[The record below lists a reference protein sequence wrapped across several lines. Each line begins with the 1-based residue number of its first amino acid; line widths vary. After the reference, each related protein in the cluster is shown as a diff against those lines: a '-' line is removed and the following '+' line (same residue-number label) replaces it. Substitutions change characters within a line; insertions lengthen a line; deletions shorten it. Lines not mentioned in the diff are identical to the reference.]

1 MSKKKK
7 GKTDAP
13 TFENRRA
20 RHEYF
25 IEDTLEAGIVLI
37 GSEVKA
43 IRDGRC
49 SIGEGYISVDLLPVP
64 RLVMHQV
71 DIGAYQPSG
80 ALNHRPKRDRYL
92 LAHKREI
99 LKLARQVEQKGV
111 TLVPLKLYFVNGRV
125 KILVALARGKQ
136 AHDKRHAIAQRDA
149 QRDLQRAMT
158 RKVKR

>member
-1 MSKKKK
+1 MAKKKK

-13 TFENRRA
+13 TFENRKA

-25 IEDTLEAGIVLI
+25 IEDTLEAGIVLQ

-49 SIGEGYISVDLLPVP
+49 SIGEGYISVEEYPKP

-80 ALNHRPKRDRYL
+80 ALNHRPKRDRVL

-99 LKLARQVEQKGV
+99 EKLARQVEQKGV
-111 TLVPLKLYFVNGRV
+111 TLVPLKLYFNSDGRAKV
-125 KILVALARGKQ
+125 LVGLARGKQ
-136 AHDKRHAIAQRDA
+136 SHDKRHAIAERQV
-149 QRDLQRAMT
+149 QRDLQRAMS
-158 RKVKR
+158 RKM

>member
-1 MSKKKK
+1 MAKKKPK
-7 GKTDAP
+7 SDAP

-25 IEDTLEAGIVLI
+25 IEDTLETGIVLT

-49 SIGEGYISVDLLPVP
+49 SIAEGYVTIEQTPKLRMVL
-64 RLVMHQV
+64 HQT

-80 ALNHRPKRDRYL
+80 ALNHMPKRDRVL
-92 LAHKREI
+92 LAHKREL

-111 TLVPLKLYFVNGRV
+111 TLVPLKLYFKNGMAKV
-125 KILVALARGKQ
+125 LVGLARGKQ
-136 AHDKRHAIAQRDA
+136 SHDKRHAIAERDI
-149 QRDLQRAMT
+149 QRDLQRVMA
-158 RKVKR
+158 RKVMH

>member
-1 MSKKKK
+1 MAKKKK

-13 TFENRRA
+13 TFENRKA

-25 IEDTLEAGIVLI
+25 IEDTMEAGIVLW

-43 IRDGRC
+43 IRDGRV
-49 SIGEGYISVDLLPVP
+49 SIGEGYISVEEHPKP

-80 ALNHRPKRDRYL
+80 ALNHRPKRDRVL

-99 LKLARQVEQKGV
+99 EKLARQVEQKGV
-111 TLVPLKLYFVNGRV
+111 TLVPLKLYFNSDGRAKV
-125 KILVALARGKQ
+125 LVGLARGKQ
-136 AHDKRHAIAQRDA
+136 SHDKRHAIAERQV
-149 QRDLQRAMT
+149 QRDLQRAMS
-158 RKVKR
+158 RKM

>member
-1 MSKKKK
+1 MAKKKPK
-7 GKTDAP
+7 SDAP

-25 IEDTLEAGIVLI
+25 IEDTLETGIVLT

-49 SIGEGYISVDLLPVP
+49 SIAEGYVTIEQTPKLRMVL
-64 RLVMHQV
+64 HQT

-80 ALNHRPKRDRYL
+80 ALNHMPKRDRVL
-92 LAHKREI
+92 LAHKREL

-111 TLVPLKLYFVNGRV
+111 TLVPLKLYFKNGMAKV
-125 KILVALARGKQ
+125 LVGLARGKQ
-136 AHDKRHAIAQRDA
+136 SHDKRHAIAERDV
-149 QRDLQRAMT
+149 QRDLQRVMA
-158 RKVKR
+158 RKVMH

>member
-1 MSKKKK
+1 MAKKKK
-7 GKTDAP
+7 DKSDAP
-13 TFENRRA
+13 SFENRRA

-25 IEDTLEAGIVLI
+25 IEDTLETGVVLQ

-49 SIGEGYISVDLLPVP
+49 SIGEGYVSVEESPVL

-80 ALNHRPKRDRYL
+80 ALNHRPKRDRVL

-99 LKLARQVEQKGV
+99 RKLARQVEQKGV
-111 TLVPLKLYFVNGRV
+111 TLVPLRLYFVNGRAKV
-125 KILVALARGKQ
+125 LVGLARGKQ
-136 AHDKRHAIAQRDA
+136 AHDKRHSIAERQV
-149 QRDLQRAMT
+149 QRDLQRAMS
-158 RKVKR
+158 RKM

>member
-1 MSKKKK
+1 MAKKKPK
-7 GKTDAP
+7 SDAP

-25 IEDTLEAGIVLI
+25 IEDTLETGIVLT

-49 SIGEGYISVDLLPVP
+49 SIAEGYVTIEQMPKLRMVL
-64 RLVMHQV
+64 HQT

-80 ALNHRPKRDRYL
+80 ALNHMPKRDRVL
-92 LAHKREI
+92 LAHKREL

-111 TLVPLKLYFVNGRV
+111 TLVPLKLYFKNGMAKV
-125 KILVALARGKQ
+125 LVGLARGKQ
-136 AHDKRHAIAQRDA
+136 SHDKRHAIAERDV
-149 QRDLQRAMT
+149 QRDLQRVMA
-158 RKVKR
+158 RKVMH